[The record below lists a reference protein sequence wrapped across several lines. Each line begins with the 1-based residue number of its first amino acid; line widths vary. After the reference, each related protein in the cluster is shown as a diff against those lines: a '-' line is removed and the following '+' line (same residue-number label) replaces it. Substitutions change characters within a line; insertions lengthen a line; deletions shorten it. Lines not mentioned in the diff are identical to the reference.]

1 MAGMREIGIRCVVAE
16 SYLFPF
22 FRSEL
27 ASGMMLF
34 TCPGITACVRCGDK
48 LQIDTERSLVTNLT
62 TGECLALKPLRGYPA
77 ELLEAGG
84 VVEYLRRQQPELD
97 GR

>member
-1 MAGMREIGIRCVVAE
+1 M
-16 SYLFPF
+16 
-22 FRSEL
+22 
-27 ASGMMLF
+27 
-34 TCPGITACVRCGDK
+34 
-48 LQIDTERSLVTNLT
+48 QIDTERSLVTNLT
-62 TGECLALKPLRGYPA
+62 AGECLALKPLRGYQA

>member
-1 MAGMREIGIRCVVAE
+1 M
-16 SYLFPF
+16 
-22 FRSEL
+22 
-27 ASGMMLF
+27 
-34 TCPGITACVRCGDK
+34 
-48 LQIDTERSLVTNLT
+48 QIDTERSLVTNLT
-62 TGECLALKPLRGYPA
+62 TGECLALKPLRGYPV

>member
-1 MAGMREIGIRCVVAE
+1 MLICVFTCHLNQSFVSLLSIGSLVAVILDKLLVYRVAVAEVINCLKNVYKCVVLILIILG
-16 SYLFPF
+16 SDL
-22 FRSEL
+22 
-27 ASGMMLF
+27 
-34 TCPGITACVRCGDK
+34 
-48 LQIDTERSLVTNLT
+48 
-62 TGECLALKPLRGYPA
+62 

>member
-1 MAGMREIGIRCVVAE
+1 MGRKAVVELRRIRAAAIECSGGA
-16 SYLFPF
+16 S
-22 FRSEL
+22 RIEL
-27 ASGMMLF
+27 QS
-34 TCPGITACVRCGDK
+34 K
-48 LQIDTERSLVTNLT
+48 TERSRGTSRT
-62 TGECLALKPLRGYPA
+62 TGECRALKPLRGYPA

>member
-1 MAGMREIGIRCVVAE
+1 M
-16 SYLFPF
+16 
-22 FRSEL
+22 
-27 ASGMMLF
+27 
-34 TCPGITACVRCGDK
+34 
-48 LQIDTERSLVTNLT
+48 QIDTERSLVTNLT
-62 TGECLALKPLRGYPA
+62 TGKCLALKPLRGYPA